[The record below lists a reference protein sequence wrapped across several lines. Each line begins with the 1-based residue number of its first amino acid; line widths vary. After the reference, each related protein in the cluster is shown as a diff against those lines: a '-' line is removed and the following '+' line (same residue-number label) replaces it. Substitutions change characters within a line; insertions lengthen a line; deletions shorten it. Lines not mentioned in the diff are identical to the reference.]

1 MTHPHPSHISV
12 CAGFVE
18 YVDSTCGVADVLSK
32 HRSIQNFFK
41 TAPGGTTASGD
52 VNPEVMDTYV
62 RSCGE

>member
-1 MTHPHPSHISV
+1 M

-18 YVDSTCGVADVLSK
+18 YVESTCGVADVLSK

-41 TAPGGTTASGD
+41 NPHGGNAPSGD

>member
-1 MTHPHPSHISV
+1 M

-32 HRSIQNFFK
+32 YRSIQNFFK
-41 TAPGGTTASGD
+41 TAPGETAPSGD